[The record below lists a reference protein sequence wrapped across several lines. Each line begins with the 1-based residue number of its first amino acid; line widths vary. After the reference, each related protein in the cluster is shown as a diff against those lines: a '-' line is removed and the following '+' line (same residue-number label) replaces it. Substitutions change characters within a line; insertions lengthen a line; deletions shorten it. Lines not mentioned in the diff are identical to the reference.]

1 MARDSPQKRNT
12 EVGARAFLN
21 FWEQTSP
28 QVQGKGVASQYL
40 TQALCTMRVRLWR
53 LGASVHKVLK
63 VRVRH
68 PHFLYFA
75 I

>member
-1 MARDSPQKRNT
+1 M
-12 EVGARAFLN
+12 GARAFLN
-21 FWEQTSP
+21 LGVQTSP

-40 TQALCTMRVRLWR
+40 TQALCTLQARLWR

-68 PHFLYFA
+68 SHFLYFA